1 MQAIFNNSGPTFAN
15 AGLRIKTLASMG
27 LLSFFLS
34 LGGCDQQNIDKLEE
48 GVSTEADVRARFG
61 QPEKIWTAA
70 DMASSPLSGSS
81 AKAAVEPGAR
91 TFEFNRQT
99 QGMTNYMI
107 TIGPSGTLSAIRQVL
122 TPQNF
127 NAVLPGMSMERV
139 RKMLGKPMK
148 VTPFALSQQTHY
160 DWRYLNPP
168 NTAMIFT
175 VVFNTDLRVVSTAS
189 AEEESVNPKSR

>member
-1 MQAIFNNSGPTFAN
+1 MQYFLKTASAHHEIAARP
-15 AGLRIKTLASMG
+15 IKTLVLMG

-34 LGGCDQQNIDKLEE
+34 LGGCDQQNIQQLEE
-48 GVSTEADVRARFG
+48 GVSTESDVRARFG
-61 QPEKIWTAA
+61 EPEKIWSAA
-70 DMASSPLSGSS
+70 DMASSPLAGTS
-81 AKAAVEPGAR
+81 ARAAAELGAR
-91 TFEFNRQT
+91 TFEYNRQT

-127 NAVLPGMSMERV
+127 SAVLPGMSMEQV

-189 AEEESVNPKSR
+189 ADEESVYPKSR